1 MKNISDFNGIR
12 ILVTGA
18 SSGIGRLLCLRLA
31 EKGARL
37 ALVARR
43 VEELESLKKE
53 VEAKGAEA
61 IVIPCDVREL
71 EQVKQCVN
79 KALAYYGNID
89 MLVNNAGYGN
99 HKAFVDWPIEDI
111 ENLVRV
117 NYFGSVYFTKL
128 LLPQMITL
136 QNGCIL
142 FVASVAGKLSTP
154 DESAYCAAKHA
165 VVGMAGALSLEVED
179 DGVYVATVNP
189 GAFDTPFFKEAD
201 RERMPPVAKNGMGDP
216 NKLVDHIFKSLAKG
230 LHDTTYPFLPST
242 GYPVNAIAPEFM
254 RKQVKK
260 VTLDKM
266 KHLKNKTAG
275 K

>member
-1 MKNISDFNGIR
+1 MKQLSDFSGVR

-31 EKGARL
+31 RKGARL

-43 VEELESLKKE
+43 VDELEALRRE
-53 VEAKGAEA
+53 IEQQGAEA
-61 IVIPCDVREL
+61 IVLPCDVREL
-71 EQVKQCVN
+71 EQVRQCVDR
-79 KALAYYGNID
+79 ALAHFGNID
-89 MLVNNAGYGN
+89 MLVNNAGYGG
-99 HKAFVDWPIEDI
+99 HRPFVDWPIEDI

-128 LLPQMITL
+128 LLPQMIGM

-165 VVGMAGALSLEVED
+165 VVGLTGALGLEVED
-179 DGVYVATVNP
+179 DGIYVCTVNP
-189 GAFDTPFFKEAD
+189 GAFDTPFFKQED
-201 RERMPPVAKNGMGDP
+201 RDRMPPVAKRGMGDP
-216 NKLVDHIFKSLAKG
+216 NKLVDHIFKSLARG
-230 LHDTTYPFLPST
+230 LHDTTYPFLPAS
-242 GYPVNAIAPEFM
+242 GYAVNAVAPEFM

-260 VTLDKM
+260 VTIDAMRKLQK
-266 KHLKNKTAG
+266 
-275 K
+275 

>member
-1 MKNISDFNGIR
+1 MKCISDFRGLR

-37 ALVARR
+37 VLVARR
-43 VEELESLKKE
+43 IDELELLKQDIE
-53 VEAKGAEA
+53 SKGAEA
-61 IVIPCDVREL
+61 LVISCDVREL
-71 EQVKQCVN
+71 AQVKDCVD
-79 KALAYYGNID
+79 KAMLHYGNID

-99 HKAFVDWPIEDI
+99 HHSFVDWPLEDI

-128 LLPQMITL
+128 LLPQML
-136 QNGCIL
+136 AMRNGCIL

-165 VVGMAGALSLEVED
+165 VVGLAGALSLEVED
-179 DGVYVATVNP
+179 AGVYVSTINP
-189 GAFDTPFFKEAD
+189 GAFDTPFFKQAD
-201 RERMPPVAKNGMGDP
+201 LDRMPPVAKNGMGDP
-216 NKLVDHIFKSLAKG
+216 NKLVDYIFKVLAKG
-230 LHDTTYPFLPST
+230 LHDTTYPFLPTT
-242 GYPVNAIAPEFM
+242 GYLVNAIAPEFM

-260 VTLDKM
+260 VTIEAMRKSKM
-266 KHLKNKTAG
+266 
-275 K
+275 

>member
-1 MKNISDFNGIR
+1 MKQISHFGGVR
-12 ILVTGA
+12 TLVTGA

-43 VEELESLKKE
+43 VEELEALKRE

-61 IVIPCDVREL
+61 IVLPCDVREL
-71 EQVKQCVN
+71 GQVRECVDA
-79 KALAYYGNID
+79 ALGHYGNID
-89 MLVNNAGYGN
+89 MLVNNAGYGG
-99 HKAFVDWPIEDI
+99 HRPFIDWPIEDI

-128 LLPQMITL
+128 LLPQMVAM

-165 VVGMAGALSLEVED
+165 VVGMAGALGLEVED
-179 DGVYVATVNP
+179 DGVYVCTVNP
-189 GAFDTPFFKEAD
+189 GAFDTPFFKQED
-201 RERMPPVAKNGMGDP
+201 RDRMPPVAKRGMGDP
-216 NKLVDHIFKSLAKG
+216 NKLVDHIFNSLARG

-260 VTLDKM
+260 VTLDAMRK
-266 KHLKNKTAG
+266 LKN
-275 K
+275 

>member
-1 MKNISDFNGIR
+1 MKSIADFRGVR
-12 ILVTGA
+12 TLVTGA
-18 SSGIGRLLCLRLA
+18 SSGIGRLLCFRLA
-31 EKGARL
+31 HKGARL

-43 VEELESLKKE
+43 VDELEAVKSE
-53 VEAKGAEA
+53 IEAIGGEA

-71 EQVKQCVN
+71 EQVKLCVN
-79 KALAYYGNID
+79 RAMAHFGNID

-99 HKAFVDWPIEDI
+99 HHAFIDWPLEDI

-128 LLPQMITL
+128 LLPQMIDMK
-136 QNGCIL
+136 NGCIL
-142 FVASVAGKLSTP
+142 FVGSVAGKLSTP

-165 VVGMAGALSLEVED
+165 VVGLTGALSLEVED

-201 RERMPPVAKNGMGDP
+201 RERMPPVAKRGMGDP
-216 NKLVDHIFKSLAKG
+216 SNLVDHIFRILAKG
-230 LHDTTYPFLPST
+230 LHDTTYPFFPST

-254 RKQVKK
+254 RRQVKK

-266 KHLKNKTAG
+266 RRN
-275 K
+275 

>member
-1 MKNISDFNGIR
+1 MKSIADFRGVR
-12 ILVTGA
+12 TLVTGA

-37 ALVARR
+37 VLVARR
-43 VEELESLKKE
+43 VAELEALKAE

-71 EQVKQCVN
+71 EQVKQCVDT
-79 KALAYYGNID
+79 ALSHYGNID

-99 HKAFVDWPIEDI
+99 HHSFLEWPLEDI

-128 LLPQMITL
+128 LLPQMIAMK
-136 QNGCIL
+136 NGCIL

-165 VVGMAGALSLEVED
+165 VVGLAGALSLEVED
-179 DGVYVATVNP
+179 EGVYVSTVNP
-189 GAFDTPFFKEAD
+189 GAFDTPFFKPVD
-201 RERMPPVAKNGMGDP
+201 RDRMPPVAKKGMGDP

-230 LHDTTYPFLPST
+230 LHDTTFPFLPSA

-254 RKQVKK
+254 RRQVKR
-260 VTLDKM
+260 VTIEAMRK
-266 KHLKNKTAG
+266 LKT
-275 K
+275 

>member
-1 MKNISDFNGIR
+1 MKSISDFKGVR

-43 VEELESLKKE
+43 EEELNSLKQE

-71 EQVKQCVN
+71 EQVKRCVD
-79 KALAYYGNID
+79 KALAHYGNID

-99 HKAFVDWPIEDI
+99 HMPFIDWPIEDI

-117 NYFGSVYFTKL
+117 NYFGTVYFTKL
-128 LLPQMITL
+128 LLPQMVAMK
-136 QNGCIL
+136 NGCIL
-142 FVASVAGKLSTP
+142 MIASVAGKLSTP

-165 VVGMAGALSLEVED
+165 VVGMSGALGLEVED
-179 DGVYVATVNP
+179 DGVYVCTVNP
-189 GAFDTPFFKEAD
+189 GAFDTAFFKEED
-201 RERMPPVAKNGMGDP
+201 RARMPPVAKKQMGDP
-216 NKLVDHIFKSLAKG
+216 NKLVDHIFKSLKKG

-242 GYPVNAIAPEFM
+242 GYPVNAVAPEFM

-260 VTLDKM
+260 VTIN
-266 KHLKNKTAG
+266 HLKQFK